1 MDPGTAETRA
11 LDAAE
16 DLFYRRGVHAVGMDD
31 IRDASGVSLKR
42 LYQLFPNKERLVT
55 AFLRRRDVRWRDRLT
70 TFVAKTADP
79 RARPL
84 AVFDWLHT
92 WFREPDFRGCA
103 WINCFGELG
112 ATSPAVAEEVRGH
125 KAAFRRYLR
134 ELVADA
140 ELPPPLADHL
150 LLLAE
155 GAMVTAAI
163 TGAAK
168 PAHQARAAATQ
179 LLAAAAPTT

>member
-1 MDPGTAETRA
+1 MDAQTAEGRA

-31 IRDASGVSLKR
+31 IRDTSGVSLKR

-55 AFLRRRDVRWRDRLT
+55 AFLRRRDVRWRGGRAEYDAR
-70 TFVAKTADP
+70 ADDP
-79 RARPL
+79 RERLL

-92 WFREPDFRGCA
+92 WFTDPDYRGCA

-112 ATSPAVAEEVRGH
+112 ATSAAVAEEARTH
-125 KAAFRRYLR
+125 KEGFRRILR
-134 ELVADA
+134 ELSAAAGHDDELA
-140 ELPPPLADHL
+140 EQL

-155 GAMVTAAI
+155 GAIVTAAI
-163 TGAAK
+163 TGSAD
-168 PAHQARAAATQ
+168 PARQARTAAGK
-179 LLAAAAPTT
+179 LID

>member
-1 MDPGTAETRA
+1 MDLQTAEERA

-31 IRDASGVSLKR
+31 IRDGSGVSLKR

-55 AFLRRRDVRWRDRLT
+55 AFLQRRDVRWRGELTDHVMRVDDPSERL
-70 TFVAKTADP
+70 
-79 RARPL
+79 L

-92 WFREPDFRGCA
+92 WFTAPDYRGCA

-112 ATSPAVAEEVRGH
+112 ATSTAVAEEARTH
-125 KAAFRRYLR
+125 KEGFRKLLR
-134 ELVADA
+134 ELSAAAGHDDDLA
-140 ELPPPLADHL
+140 EQL

-155 GAMVTAAI
+155 GAIVTAAI
-163 TGAAK
+163 TGDPAA
-168 PAHQARAAATQ
+168 AHQARAAAEK
-179 LLAAAAPTT
+179 LVG